1 MHKIT
6 TFWYIILIILAA
18 IYFYF
23 YKYKK
28 YNTNYDTNS
37 NYENSTVENFTPK
50 INGIARPHFR
60 NMRLK
65 YDDFVNNYNQ
75 DFIMNKLKRMNIY

>member
-6 TFWYIILIILAA
+6 KFWYIILIILAA

-23 YKYKK
+23 YKYK
-28 YNTNYDTNS
+28 NYDTN
-37 NYENSTVENFTPK
+37 YENDILENFTPK

-65 YDDFVNNYNQ
+65 YDNFVNNYNQ

>member
-23 YKYKK
+23 YKYKN
-28 YNTNYDTNS
+28 YNTNYDS

-65 YDDFVNNYNQ
+65 YDHFVNNYNQ

>member
-1 MHKIT
+1 MYKIT
-6 TFWYIILIILAA
+6 TFWYIILIILAV

-28 YNTNYDTNS
+28 YDTNNNS
-37 NYENSTVENFTPK
+37 YENDTVENFTPK
-50 INGIARPHFR
+50 INSITRPHFR

-65 YDDFVNNYNQ
+65 YDNFINNYNQ

>member
-6 TFWYIILIILAA
+6 KFWYIILIILAA

-28 YNTNYDTNS
+28 YDT
-37 NYENSTVENFTPK
+37 NYENDTVENFTPK

-65 YDDFVNNYNQ
+65 YDNFVNNYNQ

>member
-23 YKYKK
+23 YKYKN
-28 YNTNYDTNS
+28 YTNYNTNS
-37 NYENSTVENFTPK
+37 NYENNTVENFTPK
-50 INGIARPHFR
+50 INSIARPHFR

-65 YDDFVNNYNQ
+65 YDNFVNNYNQ